1 MLRRMRQPL
10 NKNERCGL
18 LLLAIIIV
26 LIVVGRNVLS
36 EWADTAP
43 AVELSEE
50 RLAEVRRFDSLVELR
65 GADTLAATA
74 EVEVALFEFDPNTA
88 DSATLLRLGLPR
100 WMVSNA
106 LKYRRV
112 GGRWRKAADFRKLY
126 GMSDDLFQRL
136 LPYINIEQQ
145 QQPAVP
151 KTVRDSVKRRWAEK
165 FDSLVVL
172 DLNAADTS
180 LLQRV
185 PGIGRHYAKAIL
197 NYRQRLG
204 GYRNVGQLGEIE
216 GLPAEVQA
224 WFCVAACDSVERPS
238 LNATDYRTLVRHP
251 YINHQQARTIV
262 THVRKYGP
270 LKAWSELLMYDA
282 FTATDV
288 ERIHLYFVL

>member
-1 MLRRMRQPL
+1 MRQPL

-36 EWADTAP
+36 EWTDDVP

-65 GADTLAATA
+65 SADTLAAQT

-88 DSATLLRLGLPR
+88 DSAALLRLGLPR

-106 LKYRRV
+106 LKYRRA

-126 GMSDDLFQRL
+126 GMSDELFQRL

-145 QQPAVP
+145 ERP
-151 KTVRDSVKRRWAEK
+151 TVSKAGRDSVQRRWPEK

-172 DLNAADTS
+172 DLNTADT
-180 LLQRV
+180 LQLQRV
-185 PGIGRHYAKAIL
+185 PGIGRHYARAIVR
-197 NYRQRLG
+197 YRQRLG
-204 GYRNVGQLGEIE
+204 GYCNVSQLGEIE
-216 GLPAEVQA
+216 GLPSEVQA
-224 WFCVAACDSVERPS
+224 WFSVETADSAELPS
-238 LNATDYRTLVRHP
+238 LNEADYQTLVRHP

-270 LKAWSELLMYDA
+270 LRAWSELLMYDA
-282 FTATDV
+282 FTAADV
-288 ERIHLYFVL
+288 DRMRLYFAL

>member
-1 MLRRMRQPL
+1 MRQPL

-50 RLAEVRRFDSLVELR
+50 RMAEVRRFDSLVELR
-65 GADTLAATA
+65 SADTLAATP
-74 EVEVALFEFDPNTA
+74 EVEVVLFAFDPNTA

-106 LKYRRV
+106 LKYRRA

-126 GMSDDLFQRL
+126 GMSDELFQRL

-145 QQPAVP
+145 QRAVVP
-151 KTVRDSVKRRWAEK
+151 KMVRDSVERRWVEK

-185 PGIGRHYAKAIL
+185 PGIGRHYAKTIV

-204 GYRNVGQLGEIE
+204 GYRNAGQLGEIE
-216 GLPAEVQA
+216 GLSAEVQT
-224 WFCVAACDSVERPS
+224 WFCVAACDSVVRPS
-238 LNATDYRTLVRHP
+238 LNASDYRTLVHHP
-251 YINHQQARTIV
+251 YINHQQARTV
-262 THVRKYGP
+262 VAHVRKYGP

-282 FTATDV
+282 FTAADV
-288 ERIHLYFVL
+288 ERIRLYFEL

>member
-1 MLRRMRQPL
+1 MRQPL

-50 RLAEVRRFDSLVELR
+50 RMAEVRRFDSLVELR
-65 GADTLAATA
+65 SADTLAAAA
-74 EVEVALFEFDPNTA
+74 EVEVALFSFDPNTA

-100 WMVSNA
+100 WMVNNA
-106 LKYRRV
+106 LKYRRA
-112 GGRWRKAADFRKLY
+112 GGSWRKAADFRKLY
-126 GMSDDLFQRL
+126 GMTDDLFQRL

-145 QQPAVP
+145 QRAVVP
-151 KTVRDSVKRRWAEK
+151 KTVRDSVQRRWVEK

-172 DLNAADTS
+172 DLNAADNS

-185 PGIGRHYAKAIL
+185 PGIGRHYAKAIV

-224 WFCVAACDSVERPS
+224 WFCVAACDSVLRPS
-238 LNATDYRTLVRHP
+238 LNAADYRTLVRHP

-282 FTATDV
+282 FTAADV
-288 ERIHLYFVL
+288 ERIRLYFEL

>member
-1 MLRRMRQPL
+1 MRQPL

-50 RLAEVRRFDSLVELR
+50 RMAEVRRFDSLVELSST
-65 GADTLAATA
+65 DTLATAA
-74 EVEVALFEFDPNTA
+74 EVEVALFAFDPNTA

-106 LKYRRV
+106 LKYRCA

-126 GMSDDLFQRL
+126 GMSDELFQRL
-136 LPYINIEQQ
+136 LPYINIKQQ
-145 QQPAVP
+145 QRAVVP
-151 KTVRDSVKRRWAEK
+151 KTVRDSVERRWVEK
-165 FDSLVVL
+165 FDSFVVL
-172 DLNAADTS
+172 DLNVADTS
-180 LLQRV
+180 LLQRI
-185 PGIGRHYAKAIL
+185 PGIGRHYAKAIV

-216 GLPAEVQA
+216 GLPEEIQA

-238 LNATDYRTLVRHP
+238 LNAADYRMLVRHP

-262 THVRKYGP
+262 AHVRKYGP

-282 FTATDV
+282 FTAADV
-288 ERIHLYFVL
+288 ERIRLYFEL

>member
-1 MLRRMRQPL
+1 MRQPL

>member
-1 MLRRMRQPL
+1 MRQPL

-36 EWADTAP
+36 EWADALP
-43 AVELSEE
+43 AVEQSEE

-65 GADTLAATA
+65 SADTLAAMT
-74 EVEVALFEFDPNTA
+74 EVEVALFAFDPNTA

-106 LKYRRV
+106 LKYRRA

-145 QQPAVP
+145 ERPAVS
-151 KTVRDSVKRRWAEK
+151 KAGRDSVQRRWVEK

-172 DLNAADTS
+172 DLNTADTL

-185 PGIGRHYAKAIL
+185 PGIGRHYAKAIV

-216 GLPAEVQA
+216 GLPEEVQT
-224 WFCVAACDSVERPS
+224 WFCVAACDSVALPS
-238 LNATDYRTLVRHP
+238 LNAADYRTLVRHP
-251 YINHQQARTIV
+251 YINYQQARTIV

-282 FTATDV
+282 FTAADV
-288 ERIHLYFVL
+288 ERIRLYFDL